1 MNIGTKINT
10 DPNTLIVLDGIRGI
24 SHADALAF
32 LDGKCNLLDIHSD
45 AGEYLSLAR
54 EYESIGEY
62 SKAKALTDEAQK
74 KGLA

>member
-1 MNIGTKINT
+1 MSKGTKT

-32 LDGKCNLLDIHSD
+32 LDGKRNLLDANSN
-45 AGEYLSLAR
+45 AGEYLSLAS

-62 SKAKALTDEAQK
+62 SKAKALMDEAQK

>member
-1 MNIGTKINT
+1 MSKGTKINT

-32 LDGKCNLLDIHSD
+32 LDGKRGLLDAHSN

-62 SKAKALTDEAQK
+62 SKAKALQDEAQK

>member
-1 MNIGTKINT
+1 MNTGTT

-32 LDGKCNLLDIHSD
+32 LDGKRNLLDANSN
-45 AGEYLSLAR
+45 AGEYLSLAS